1 MEENKNPKSKVIF
14 EGLISN
20 NNHNLIRT
28 KTLKLNFGN
37 SNSTR
42 NIKKLLNRKKISSA
56 PFIKRYNIDKFKYYY
71 NSDKEI
77 QANNFNKKNLR
88 LYSLINISTP
98 FNKNIALYKNLKIEV
113 FHKNFGRTPRNINLS
128 LFKNI
133 TTNYLKQK
141 ESDNIPIL
149 YPFYSSF
156 NNKYE
161 SKSQR
166 ERYIKNLDKI
176 VQVQTHLANNKTDH
190 YKIISEFMVKNG
202 VNEIKYLNAE
212 SFQKMENYLRKPIN
226 FNPNLTM
233 TQIIKNIINNKTN
246 NVPINSRNKKI
257 DLKSSNFIKPQ
268 KSEKIIIKKNVKLK
282 ENRFENNNININDII
297 NLKKSSSSPNF
308 NFKVYQNDSRIN
320 RLGKKYGYLSDKNN
334 LNLILDNL
342 EDELKKIKTDKIN
355 RIEENNKFN
364 DNKTYLLKTYED
376 KNKFVP
382 NLCLS
387 SKGFSERYKN
397 NIDKF
402 NNKIKNIMSKNE
414 KIKSINKRMY
424 YESKQTK
431 KLREFDLSDIRKYHK
446 ITELVVLNRGRQEML
461 KRKIKS
467 FDFNENN
474 KNSNLLNKVK

>member
-1 MEENKNPKSKVIF
+1 M
-14 EGLISN
+14 
-20 NNHNLIRT
+20 
-28 KTLKLNFGN
+28 
-37 SNSTR
+37 
-42 NIKKLLNRKKISSA
+42 
-56 PFIKRYNIDKFKYYY
+56 
-71 NSDKEI
+71 
-77 QANNFNKKNLR
+77 
-88 LYSLINISTP
+88 
-98 FNKNIALYKNLKIEV
+98 
-113 FHKNFGRTPRNINLS
+113 
-128 LFKNI
+128 
-133 TTNYLKQK
+133 
-141 ESDNIPIL
+141 
-149 YPFYSSF
+149 
-156 NNKYE
+156 
-161 SKSQR
+161 
-166 ERYIKNLDKI
+166 
-176 VQVQTHLANNKTDH
+176 
-190 YKIISEFMVKNG
+190 
-202 VNEIKYLNAE
+202 
-212 SFQKMENYLRKPIN
+212 
-226 FNPNLTM
+226 
-233 TQIIKNIINNKTN
+233 
-246 NVPINSRNKKI
+246 
-257 DLKSSNFIKPQ
+257 
-268 KSEKIIIKKNVKLK
+268 K

-320 RLGKKYGYLSDKNN
+320 RLVKKYGYLSDKNN

>member
-233 TQIIKNIINNKTN
+233 TQIIKNTINNKTN
-246 NVPINSRNKKI
+246 NMPINSRNKKI

-467 FDFNENN
+467 FDYIENN

>member
-1 MEENKNPKSKVIF
+1 MEENNKIIMEYKSPKSKVTF
-14 EGLISN
+14 EGLNN

-28 KTLKLNFGN
+28 KTLKLNLGN

-42 NIKKLLNRKKISSA
+42 NINRKKISSA
-56 PFIKRYNIDKFKYYY
+56 PFIKRYNINKFKNYY

-77 QANNFNKKNLR
+77 QANNLKKKNLQ

-113 FHKNFGRTPRNINLS
+113 FHKNFRRTPKNVNLNII
-128 LFKNI
+128 KNI

-156 NNKYE
+156 HNQYE

-190 YKIISEFMVKNG
+190 YKIISEFMVKNR
-202 VNEIKYLNAE
+202 VNDVKYLNAE
-212 SFQKMENYLRKPIN
+212 CFQKMENYLKKPIN

-246 NVPINSRNKKI
+246 NTPINIKNKRKE
-257 DLKSSNFIKPQ
+257 LKLSSNINPQ
-268 KSEKIIIKKNVKLK
+268 KSEIIKKNLKLK
-282 ENRFENNNININDII
+282 RFENNNIKKIEFN
-297 NLKKSSSSPNF
+297 NLQKSSSSPNF

-364 DNKTYLLKTYED
+364 DNKTYLLKKFED

-387 SKGFSERYKN
+387 SKGFSERYKI

-402 NNKIKNIMSKNE
+402 NNKIKNIISKNE
-414 KIKSINKRMY
+414 KIKNINKRMY
-424 YESKQTK
+424 YNSKQTK
-431 KLREFDLSDIRKYHK
+431 NLREFDLSDIRKYHK

-461 KRKIKS
+461 KRKIKNI
-467 FDFNENN
+467 DYIENN
-474 KNSNLLNKVK
+474 KKSSLLNKVK

>member
-1 MEENKNPKSKVIF
+1 MEENNQIIMEYKNPKSKVTF
-14 EGLISN
+14 EGLNN

-28 KTLKLNFGN
+28 KTLKLNLGN

-42 NIKKLLNRKKISSA
+42 NINRKKISSA
-56 PFIKRYNIDKFKYYY
+56 PFIKRYNINKFKNYY

-77 QANNFNKKNLR
+77 QANNLKKKNLQ
-88 LYSLINISTP
+88 LYSLINISIP

-113 FHKNFGRTPRNINLS
+113 FHKNFRRTPKNVNLN
-128 LFKNI
+128 LIKNI

-156 NNKYE
+156 HNQYE

-190 YKIISEFMVKNG
+190 YKIISEFMVKNR
-202 VNEIKYLNAE
+202 VNDVKYLNAE
-212 SFQKMENYLRKPIN
+212 CFQKMENYLKKPIN

-233 TQIIKNIINNKTN
+233 TQIIKNIINNKSN
-246 NVPINSRNKKI
+246 NTPINIKNKRKE
-257 DLKSSNFIKPQ
+257 LKLSNNINPQ
-268 KSEKIIIKKNVKLK
+268 KSEIIKKNLKLK
-282 ENRFENNNININDII
+282 RFENNNIKKIEFN
-297 NLKKSSSSPNF
+297 NLQKSSSSPNF

-364 DNKTYLLKTYED
+364 DNKTYLMKKFED

-387 SKGFSERYKN
+387 SKGFSERYKI

-402 NNKIKNIMSKNE
+402 NNKIKNIISKNE
-414 KIKSINKRMY
+414 KIKNINKRMY
-424 YESKQTK
+424 YNSKQTK
-431 KLREFDLSDIRKYHK
+431 NLREFDLSDIRKYHK

>member
-1 MEENKNPKSKVIF
+1 MEENNKIIMEYKSPKSKVTF
-14 EGLISN
+14 EGLNN

-28 KTLKLNFGN
+28 KTLKLNLGN

-42 NIKKLLNRKKISSA
+42 NINRKKISSA
-56 PFIKRYNIDKFKYYY
+56 PFIKRYNINKFKNYY

-77 QANNFNKKNLR
+77 QANNLKKKNLQ

-113 FHKNFGRTPRNINLS
+113 FHKNFRRTPKNVNLN
-128 LFKNI
+128 LIKNI

-156 NNKYE
+156 HNQYE

-190 YKIISEFMVKNG
+190 YKIISEFMVKNR
-202 VNEIKYLNAE
+202 VNDVKYLNAE
-212 SFQKMENYLRKPIN
+212 CFQKMENYLKKPIN

-246 NVPINSRNKKI
+246 NTPINIKNKRKE
-257 DLKSSNFIKPQ
+257 LKLSNNINLQ
-268 KSEKIIIKKNVKLK
+268 KSETNIIKKNSKLK
-282 ENRFENNNININDII
+282 RFENNNIKKIEFN
-297 NLKKSSSSPNF
+297 NLQKSSSSPNF
-308 NFKVYQNDSRIN
+308 NLKVYQNDSRIN

-364 DNKTYLLKTYED
+364 DNKTYLLKKFED

-387 SKGFSERYKN
+387 SKGFSERYKI

-402 NNKIKNIMSKNE
+402 NNKIKNIISKNE
-414 KIKSINKRMY
+414 KIKNINKRMY
-424 YESKQTK
+424 YNSKQTK
-431 KLREFDLSDIRKYHK
+431 NLREFDLSDIRKYHK

-461 KRKIKS
+461 KRKIKNI
-467 FDFNENN
+467 DYIENN
-474 KNSNLLNKVK
+474 KKSSLLNKVK

>member
-1 MEENKNPKSKVIF
+1 MK
-14 EGLISN
+14 
-20 NNHNLIRT
+20 
-28 KTLKLNFGN
+28 
-37 SNSTR
+37 
-42 NIKKLLNRKKISSA
+42 
-56 PFIKRYNIDKFKYYY
+56 
-71 NSDKEI
+71 
-77 QANNFNKKNLR
+77 
-88 LYSLINISTP
+88 
-98 FNKNIALYKNLKIEV
+98 
-113 FHKNFGRTPRNINLS
+113 
-128 LFKNI
+128 
-133 TTNYLKQK
+133 
-141 ESDNIPIL
+141 
-149 YPFYSSF
+149 
-156 NNKYE
+156 
-161 SKSQR
+161 
-166 ERYIKNLDKI
+166 
-176 VQVQTHLANNKTDH
+176 
-190 YKIISEFMVKNG
+190 
-202 VNEIKYLNAE
+202 
-212 SFQKMENYLRKPIN
+212 
-226 FNPNLTM
+226 
-233 TQIIKNIINNKTN
+233 
-246 NVPINSRNKKI
+246 
-257 DLKSSNFIKPQ
+257 
-268 KSEKIIIKKNVKLK
+268 
-282 ENRFENNNININDII
+282 RFENNNINNIEFN
-297 NLKKSSSSPNF
+297 NLQKSSSSPNF

>member
-1 MEENKNPKSKVIF
+1 MEENNKIIMEYKSPKSKVTF
-14 EGLISN
+14 EGLNN

-28 KTLKLNFGN
+28 KTLKLNLGN

-42 NIKKLLNRKKISSA
+42 NINRKKISSA
-56 PFIKRYNIDKFKYYY
+56 PFIKRYNINKFKNYY

-77 QANNFNKKNLR
+77 QANNLKKKNLQ

-113 FHKNFGRTPRNINLS
+113 FHKNFRRTPKNVNLN

-156 NNKYE
+156 HNQYE

-190 YKIISEFMVKNG
+190 YKIISEFMVKNR
-202 VNEIKYLNAE
+202 VNDVKYLNAE
-212 SFQKMENYLRKPIN
+212 CFQKMENYLKKPIN

-246 NVPINSRNKKI
+246 NTPINIKNKRKE
-257 DLKSSNFIKPQ
+257 LKLSSNINPQ
-268 KSEKIIIKKNVKLK
+268 KSEIIKKNLKLK
-282 ENRFENNNININDII
+282 RFENNNIKKIEFN
-297 NLKKSSSSPNF
+297 NLQKSSSSPNF

-364 DNKTYLLKTYED
+364 DNKTYLLKKFED

-387 SKGFSERYKN
+387 SKGFSERYKI

-402 NNKIKNIMSKNE
+402 NNKIKNIISKNE
-414 KIKSINKRMY
+414 KIKNINKRMY
-424 YESKQTK
+424 YNSKQTK
-431 KLREFDLSDIRKYHK
+431 NLREFDLSDIRKYHK

-461 KRKIKS
+461 KRKIKNI
-467 FDFNENN
+467 DYIENN
-474 KNSNLLNKVK
+474 KKSSLLNKVK

>member
-1 MEENKNPKSKVIF
+1 MEENNKIIMEYKSPKSKVTF
-14 EGLISN
+14 EGLNN

-28 KTLKLNFGN
+28 KTLKLNLGN

-42 NIKKLLNRKKISSA
+42 NINRKKISSA
-56 PFIKRYNIDKFKYYY
+56 PFIKRYNINKFKNYY

-77 QANNFNKKNLR
+77 QANNLKKKNLQ

-113 FHKNFGRTPRNINLS
+113 FHKNFRRTPKNVNLN

-156 NNKYE
+156 HNQYE

-190 YKIISEFMVKNG
+190 YKIISEFMVKNR
-202 VNEIKYLNAE
+202 VNDVKYLNAE
-212 SFQKMENYLRKPIN
+212 CFQKMENYLKKPIN

-246 NVPINSRNKKI
+246 NTPINIKNKRKE
-257 DLKSSNFIKPQ
+257 LKLSSNINPQ
-268 KSEKIIIKKNVKLK
+268 KSEIIKKNLKLK
-282 ENRFENNNININDII
+282 RFEDNNIKKIEFN
-297 NLKKSSSSPNF
+297 NLQKSSSSPNF

-364 DNKTYLLKTYED
+364 DNKTYLLKKFED

-387 SKGFSERYKN
+387 SKGFSERYKI

-402 NNKIKNIMSKNE
+402 NNKIKNIISKNE
-414 KIKSINKRMY
+414 KIKNINKRMY
-424 YESKQTK
+424 YNSKQTK
-431 KLREFDLSDIRKYHK
+431 NLREFDLSDIRKYHK

-461 KRKIKS
+461 KRKIKNI
-467 FDFNENN
+467 DYIENN
-474 KNSNLLNKVK
+474 KKSSLLNKVK